1 MNDDIPEIPKA
12 PARRGVSGVSLVW
25 LVPVAALLVALF
37 VAYTTYSDRG
47 PLVQISFDDASGI
60 IAGETEVRFRNVA
73 VGAVEGISFNDDLSR
88 VLVDVRFDTEVA
100 PFIDDGAS
108 FWVVSPE
115 VTTSGVTGLDT
126 VLSGVYIEGTW
137 DSEPSGTIY
146 EIEGLDQAPLLTAY
160 RPGTVIELRSNRPSG
175 LSENTPILFKGIE
188 VGRLG
193 PARISRD
200 GRSVFANAI
209 IYEPHDRL
217 ISTATR
223 FWDASGFSVSIGPN
237 GAEVDF
243 SSLASLISG
252 GITFDTLVS
261 GGQPLQSGL
270 VFDVFPGE
278 NAARNSI
285 FEESDGSTVTLTII
299 FNENVSGLAAEAD
312 VEWRGVRIGQVV
324 NVTGI
329 VDEAAFGDARVR
341 LLASVEIQPSRFGL
355 SGSVTDEDVLDY
367 LAERVENGLRAR
379 LASASILTGGLKI
392 ELITVPEA
400 EPATL
405 DRAAEPF
412 PRFPVTESDI
422 ADVSATAEG
431 VFERVNSLPVEDLL
445 DSAIAFLDNATA
457 LVASD
462 GLREAPAEI
471 LGLLTDAREVIGSE
485 EVQGLPEGIGT
496 LVSDLQLA
504 TADLRDIFAELQDAG
519 AVERLLVAVDQA
531 GAAAE
536 AANAAL
542 QGVPEL
548 ISEVTALA
556 EKANALPLE
565 TLIAEATTL
574 AAELSEFAASE
585 ALSALPANA
594 QSAVNELTELL
605 ASLTEAETAAAI
617 TAALADASAAA
628 TAVEVSVAGVPD
640 LVTQLDAIAT
650 SAAEVDLDSLAAE
663 LESVLANASSLL
675 NDTSGADLPDALAG
689 ALSEAEAALADLRAG
704 GLIDSANA
712 TMASARDAA
721 SAIESAADDLPALT
735 SRLNA
740 TLAEAQAT
748 LGTYGGDSTIVRQTS
763 TTLREIERAAE
774 ALTDLARAIE
784 RNPNSLLLGR

>member
-1 MNDDIPEIPKA
+1 MNDNIPEVPRA
-12 PARRGVSGVSLVW
+12 PAGRGFSGASFVW
-25 LVPVAALLVALF
+25 LVPLAALFVALF
-37 VAYTTYSDRG
+37 VAYSTYSDRG

-100 PFIDDGAS
+100 DYIDDGAQ
-108 FWVVSPE
+108 FWVVSPQ

-126 VLSGVYIEGTW
+126 VLSGVYLEGTW
-137 DSEPSGTIY
+137 DSDPSGTIY

-175 LSENTPILFKGIE
+175 LAENTPILFKGIE

-223 FWDASGFSVSIGPN
+223 FWDASGFSVSIGPS

-261 GGQPLQSGL
+261 GGQPLRSGL

-285 FEESDGSTVTLTII
+285 FEESDGSTVTLTVI
-299 FNENVSGLAAEAD
+299 FNENVSGLASEAD

-324 NVTGI
+324 NVTGV
-329 VDEAAFGDARVR
+329 VDEEAFGDARVR
-341 LLASVEIQPSRFGL
+341 LLASLEVQPSRFGL
-355 SGSVTDEDVLDY
+355 GGTVTDEEVLDY
-367 LAERVENGLRAR
+367 LDERVENGLRAR
-379 LASASILTGGLKI
+379 LASASILTGGLKV
-392 ELITVPEA
+392 ELVTVPDA
-400 EPATL
+400 TPASINR
-405 DRAAEPF
+405 DADPF
-412 PRFPVTESDI
+412 PRFPVTDSDI
-422 ADVSATAEG
+422 SDVSATAEG
-431 VFERVNSLPVEDLL
+431 VFERVNSLPVEELL
-445 DSAIAFLDNATA
+445 ESAIAFLDNATA

-462 GLREAPAEI
+462 GLRDAPAEI
-471 LGLLTDAREVIGSE
+471 LGLLADAREVIGSD
-485 EVQGLPEGIGT
+485 EVQSLPEGIGT

-519 AVERLLVAVDQA
+519 AVERLLAAVDQA

-548 ISEVTALA
+548 TSEVTALA

-565 TLIAEATTL
+565 TLLTEATSL
-574 AAELSEFAASE
+574 ATELTEFAASD
-585 ALSALPANA
+585 ALNALPANA
-594 QSAVNELTELL
+594 QSAVNELTALL
-605 ASLTEAETAAAI
+605 ASLTEADTAGTV
-617 TAALADASAAA
+617 TATLNAASAAA
-628 TAVEVSVAGVPD
+628 TAVEASVAGVPD
-640 LVTQLDAIAT
+640 LVAQLDTIAA
-650 SAAEVDLDSLAAE
+650 SAAAVELDGLARE
-663 LESVLANASSLL
+663 LESVLASAATLFS
-675 NDTSGADLPDALAG
+675 DASGAELPDALAG
-689 ALSEAEAALADLRAG
+689 ALGEAEAALADLRAG

-721 SAIESAADDLPALT
+721 AAIETAADDLPALT
-735 SRLNA
+735 ARLNA

-748 LGTYGGDSTIVRQTS
+748 LQTYGGDSTIVRQTS
-763 TTLREIERAAE
+763 TALREIERAAE
-774 ALTDLARAIE
+774 ALTTLARAIE

>member
-735 SRLNA
+735 
-740 TLAEAQAT
+740 
-748 LGTYGGDSTIVRQTS
+748 
-763 TTLREIERAAE
+763 
-774 ALTDLARAIE
+774 
-784 RNPNSLLLGR
+784 